1 MKACGV
7 KPVKKLMCS
16 ESIDRFVKKI
26 TLRVPAEKS
35 LALFLEKKNIDLR
48 VRDTRGLLDLVL
60 KEDLKAQTYKS
71 LSELGLDGL
80 DGVIFFCSDSYPIAS
95 QNNTAHA

>member
-1 MKACGV
+1 
-7 KPVKKLMCS
+7 MCS

-48 VRDTRGLLDLVL
+48 LRSRGLLDLVL
-60 KEDLKAQTYKS
+60 KKAES
-71 LSELGLDGL
+71 SN
-80 DGVIFFCSDSYPIAS
+80 I
-95 QNNTAHA
+95 

>member
-1 MKACGV
+1 
-7 KPVKKLMCS
+7 MCS

-48 VRDTRGLLDLVL
+48 VRDTRGFLDLVL

-80 DGVIFFCSDSYPIAS
+80 DGVIFFCSDSYPIAI